1 MRALKAVNKYFSNAF
16 IITELELR
24 KIRHDQTQIWVR
36 MVQPALWLAI
46 YGLTMSKLGISTYIP
61 SGLSYLQFMTP
72 GVLAQSALFV
82 AIFFGINVVWERDLG
97 LLNKL
102 LSTPASRSSII
113 LGKAL
118 SAGVRGIFQAIA
130 VIILALILQIHLIMN
145 PLSIL
150 GVFVI
155 IILVSMC
162 FACLS
167 MAIAS
172 VVKTRE
178 RMMGFGQVMT
188 MPLFF
193 ASSAIYPISIMPSW
207 IKPIVYINP
216 LTYVVEAMRALLA
229 TGDLHTLPLDFLV
242 IAAATVVFLVLA
254 SLGLK
259 KMVS

>member
-1 MRALKAVNKYFSNAF
+1 
-16 IITELELR
+16 
-24 KIRHDQTQIWVR
+24 
-36 MVQPALWLAI
+36 LWLAI
-46 YGLTMSKLGISTYIP
+46 YGLAMTKLNAMNGNIP
-61 SGLSYLQFMTP
+61 AGLTYLQFMTP

-130 VIILALILQIHLIMN
+130 VIVLSLILRIHLILN
-145 PLSIL
+145 PFTII
-150 GVFVI
+150 GVFVV

-162 FACLS
+162 FSCVS

-172 VVKTRE
+172 LVKTRE

-193 ASSAIYPISIMPSW
+193 ASSAIYPISIMPAW
-207 IKPIVYINP
+207 IRPLAYVNP
-216 LTYVVEAMRALLA
+216 LTYSVDAMRDMLA
-229 TGDLHTLPLDFLV
+229 TGNLHSLPLDFAV
-242 IAAATVVFLVLA
+242 IVATTILFLVLA